1 MNQLQPKEI
10 ARHNRAYYAWYYL
23 GLEVPPHQR
32 EWYDLLFSH
41 NREFLLS
48 PRGHGKTMFLPR
60 SVLEHE
66 TLFNKNF
73 NSLIIGKTYKQANKT
88 LKVVKTDL
96 EENKLILRDFGEE
109 LDEYDSVGN
118 QLWYNIDTT
127 DQILRDATVEAN
139 GLLGDI
145 TGGHFNLII
154 LDDII
159 DDANCLTPDSR
170 RKVMEWVQGT
180 IIPMLKPGGYISGIG
195 TRKHYDDAYQEMID
209 SPGWYVIQQKAI
221 LKMPKSFEY
230 VYKTIG
236 GQQIAVG
243 IKNVVGEYKVLW
255 PDVWSLEL
263 LLLEKKTM
271 GSILFNREY
280 NNDTSQMK
288 GKILKDFWLN
298 KYVINEI
305 NATEDI
311 KLAPPLDSMT
321 IYQGW
326 DLAIREKETSD
337 YLVCTT
343 IGVTPKNKI
352 YVLDWFRDRMSFP
365 DQVKQVRELYDEFRP
380 ERIAIET
387 NAYQLALKQQVLT
400 ERILPIKEIE
410 NIKNKVQRII
420 LSSVNYENGLVYL
433 PIDHPYYNAFMD
445 EYRTFDDG
453 THDDMLDSLD
463 MAMRLILE
471 PKGIPFKRG
480 LRSKVHA
487 R

>member
-1 MNQLQPKEI
+1 
-10 ARHNRAYYAWYYL
+10 
-23 GLEVPPHQR
+23 
-32 EWYDLLFSH
+32 
-41 NREFLLS
+41 
-48 PRGHGKTMFLPR
+48 
-60 SVLEHE
+60 
-66 TLFNKNF
+66 
-73 NSLIIGKTYKQANKT
+73 
-88 LKVVKTDL
+88 
-96 EENKLILRDFGEE
+96 
-109 LDEYDSVGN
+109 
-118 QLWYNIDTT
+118 
-127 DQILRDATVEAN
+127 
-139 GLLGDI
+139 
-145 TGGHFNLII
+145 
-154 LDDII
+154 
-159 DDANCLTPDSR
+159 
-170 RKVMEWVQGT
+170 
-180 IIPMLKPGGYISGIG
+180 
-195 TRKHYDDAYQEMID
+195 
-209 SPGWYVIQQKAI
+209 
-221 LKMPKSFEY
+221 
-230 VYKTIG
+230 
-236 GQQIAVG
+236 
-243 IKNVVGEYKVLW
+243 
-255 PDVWSLEL
+255 
-263 LLLEKKTM
+263 
-271 GSILFNREY
+271 
-280 NNDTSQMK
+280 
-288 GKILKDFWLN
+288 
-298 KYVINEI
+298 
-305 NATEDI
+305 
-311 KLAPPLDSMT
+311 MT

-337 YLVCTT
+337 YVVCTT

-352 YVLDWFRDRMSFP
+352 YVLDWFRDRMAFP